1 MKNLCIKYWKLK
13 SEGVILN
20 RAFTHGFMIH
30 LLKKK
35 KKKKKILKCFLLV
48 TNQNSSEV
56 LHSHNSYL
64 YYLDS

>member
-35 KKKKKILKCFLLV
+35 KKKKTPQVFLIG
-48 TNQNSSEV
+48 N
-56 LHSHNSYL
+56 
-64 YYLDS
+64 